1 MNYYI
6 FAFLAAF
13 LFGVAPVFSKIGLE
27 GVNPGVALTIRSS
40 VITCVM
46 LFWVMLMGGPDM
58 LSEVTPRG
66 WFFLALDGISAALLG
81 QLFYYYALKS
91 GEASIVVPL
100 VASFPVFTSIIAFFF
115 LGERLTA
122 MKASG
127 LVLVVLGVILLRV

>member
-1 MNYYI
+1 
-6 FAFLAAF
+6 
-13 LFGVAPVFSKIGLE
+13 
-27 GVNPGVALTIRSS
+27 
-40 VITCVM
+40 
-46 LFWVMLMGGPDM
+46 M

>member
-1 MNYYI
+1 VNYYI
-6 FAFLAAF
+6 FALLAAF

-66 WFFLALDGISAALLG
+66 WFSWPLMGYLQPSW
-81 QLFYYYALKS
+81 
-91 GEASIVVPL
+91 AS
-100 VASFPVFTSIIAFFF
+100 SSI
-115 LGERLTA
+115 T
-122 MKASG
+122 MPSS
-127 LVLVVLGVILLRV
+127 RVKHQ